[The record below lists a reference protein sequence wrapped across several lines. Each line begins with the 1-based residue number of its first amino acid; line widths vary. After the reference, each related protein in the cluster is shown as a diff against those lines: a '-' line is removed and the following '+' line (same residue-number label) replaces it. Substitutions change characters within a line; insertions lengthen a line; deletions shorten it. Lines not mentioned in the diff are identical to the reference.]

1 MAQLSQLLSRLPSNI
16 DVRMSTMGHVVWV
29 SWHDKLAPAVGQT
42 LLNYGGMLVG
52 EEEEQSIWFFFTDD
66 VFLALPRLMVWGNF
80 NELTVS
86 IELFPGRL
94 QFGRKREVNL
104 LLDGA
109 LQAQQLVVTDNLEI
123 WIHPKSREGK
133 KGLPGITFE
142 NRSGRQGMASVEW
155 ASMSVDVRMPYSST
169 QSWFAL
175 LHPLGNP
182 LDKGF
187 QTGWTAMFKHL
198 EALLQKHK
206 IKSIVDNTF
215 MMIAID
221 NLMMLRTFMRDFLHS
236 FDKEKKDSGG
246 YWPCVSVVADRNNLN
261 FNADL
266 PKKIGL
272 QWDNLMPDFPYM
284 SYRNAYLLGEGFT
297 VRDLRFTGEQMAM
310 DSWCNVM
317 LDENSLSGR
326 SLTLLMPSR
335 LTMPSASGTGCVYC
349 GIHSHD
355 ASECPTRVGPASS
368 PEVWDDLGK
377 LDIEAINEGF
387 RSIELALT
395 EKGSNGYSAI
405 MAGDDDAAV
414 VMRAVFEINAACQLR
429 NVPRHWLYRMREPEP
444 GEEVPARDDSPAW
457 DMLDKLITTSPADMG
472 AMEKKITQAIAR
484 HQRDPRLHMVQAFA
498 HIERNDYPRAEAAF
512 RNAAVLTPS
521 PALQAWNE
529 FFLARIAEEQGH
541 LTQAIEQYSQI
552 WRVMPHWREVKYRE
566 LVCQVKMGFCE
577 PVLDQMI
584 KLIREDPTY
593 FNRVLVDP
601 ALERGRLLILSALYD
616 LWTEAKKCA
625 DADRA
630 RVTEISNRLDA
641 WFAPEHPV
649 QLQLG
654 TKVRDLEA
662 QAHINNYLAFLNVV
676 AERPNLEKEMEDCI
690 AREVEDLRNRYKYYL
705 DILQE
710 IRDEA
715 SWFPFPAALREF
727 SHEFNE
733 SAGIINR
740 AFSCNFKEAE
750 SFKRAQGETPHLA
763 ELLRSLR
770 KRLQF
775 LRMVRDGTLFGL
787 TLLKTFMWLEAVGL
801 LLCFVAVPVIYFWGE
816 TMHLGWLRDILGSE
830 PWSIQKILIL
840 IVTTVSLGTAA
851 LRTTL
856 VFDRKR
862 EKLLEEARLQ
872 REQAQQTRLERV
884 RTQRR
889 LEAEKA
895 KRIQRAESEPG
906 NRR

>member
-1 MAQLSQLLSRLPSNI
+1 MAHLSQLLSRLPSNI

-52 EEEEQSIWFFFTDD
+52 EEAEQSIWFFFTDD
-66 VFLALPRLMVWGNF
+66 VFLALARLMVWGNF
-80 NELTVS
+80 NELPVA

-109 LQAQQLVVTDNLEI
+109 IQAQQIVVTDSLEI
-123 WIHPKSREGK
+123 WVHPKSREGK

-142 NRSGRQGMASVEW
+142 RRSARQGMASVEW
-155 ASMSVDVRMPYSST
+155 ASMIVDVRMPYAST
-169 QSWFAL
+169 QSWFAV
-175 LHPLGNP
+175 LHPLGSP
-182 LDKGF
+182 LDKAF
-187 QTGWTAMFKHL
+187 QSGWTAMFKRL

-206 IKSIVDNTF
+206 IKSIVDDTF
-215 MMIAID
+215 MMISID
-221 NLMMLRTFMRDFLHS
+221 NLMMLRTFMRDYLHS
-236 FDKEKKDSGG
+236 IDKNNKDNTGH
-246 YWPCVSVVADRNNLN
+246 WPCVSVVADRNNLN

-272 QWDNLMPDFPYM
+272 QWDNLMPDFPYL

-297 VRDLRFTGEQMAM
+297 VRDLRYTGEQMAM

-326 SLTLLMPSR
+326 SLNLLMPSR
-335 LTMPSASGTGCVYC
+335 LTAPTQSGVGCIYC

-355 ASECPTRVGPASS
+355 SAECPTRLGAASGPD
-368 PEVWDDLGK
+368 VWENLGRLDL
-377 LDIEAINEGF
+377 DSINEGF
-387 RSIELALT
+387 RAIEQALT
-395 EKGSNGYSAI
+395 EKGAAGYTAVL
-405 MAGDDDAAV
+405 AGEDDAAV
-414 VMRAVFEINAACQLR
+414 VLRAVLEINAACQLR
-429 NVPRHWLYRMREPEP
+429 NVPRHWLYRMQEPVP
-444 GEEVPARDDSPAW
+444 GEMEPSRDDSPAW
-457 DMLDKLITTSPADMG
+457 DLLDRLITTAPSDLSSL
-472 AMEKKITQAIAR
+472 EKKITQAITR
-484 HQRDPRLHMVQAFA
+484 HQRDPRLHMVLAFTY
-498 HIERNDYPRAEAAF
+498 IERNDYARAEASF
-512 RNAAVLTPS
+512 RTAAMLTPS

-529 FFLARIAEEQGH
+529 FFLARLAEEQG
-541 LTQAIEQYSQI
+541 LLSQAIEQYTQI

-566 LVCQVKMGFCE
+566 IVCQVKMGFCE
-577 PVLDQMI
+577 PILDQLI

-593 FNRVLVDP
+593 FNRVLIDP
-601 ALERGRLLILSALYD
+601 SLERGRLLILSALYD
-616 LWTEAKKCA
+616 LWNEAKQYA
-625 DADRA
+625 DTDRA
-630 RVTEISNRLDA
+630 RVTEISNRLDT

-654 TKVRDLEA
+654 MQVRDLEA
-662 QAHINNYLAFLNVV
+662 QASINNYLAFLNIVEV
-676 AERPNLEKEMEDCI
+676 RPGIEKEMEDCI

-727 SHEFNE
+727 SQEFNE
-733 SAGIINR
+733 CAGIINR

-787 TLLKTFMWLEAVGL
+787 TLLKTFMWVEAVGL
-801 LLCFVAVPVIYFWGE
+801 LLCFIAVPSVYFWGE
-816 TMHLGWLRDILGSE
+816 SIGLGWLKNILGSE

-840 IVTTVSLGTAA
+840 IVTMVSLGTAA

-862 EKLLEEARLQ
+862 EKLLEEAKQQ
-872 REQAQQTRLERV
+872 REQAQQTRLERI
-884 RTQRR
+884 RNQRR
-889 LEAEKA
+889 LESERA
-895 KRIQRAESEPG
+895 KRNQQAEAEQTG
-906 NRR
+906 KK

>member
-1 MAQLSQLLSRLPSNI
+1 HLSQLLSRLPGNI

-29 SWHDKLAPAVGQT
+29 SWHDRLAPAVGQT

-52 EEEEQSIWFFFTDD
+52 EEAEQSIWFFFTDD
-66 VFLALPRLMVWGNF
+66 VFLALARLMVWGNF
-80 NELTVS
+80 NELPVA

-109 LQAQQLVVTDNLEI
+109 LQAQQIVVTDALEI

-142 NRSGRQGMASVEW
+142 RRSGRQGMAGVDW
-155 ASMSVDVRMPYSST
+155 ASMTVDVRMPYAST

-175 LHPLGNP
+175 LHPLGSP
-182 LDKGF
+182 LDKAY
-187 QTGWTAMFKHL
+187 QVGWTSMFKRL

-221 NLMMLRTFMRDFLHS
+221 NLQMLRTFMRDYLHS
-236 FDKEKKDSGG
+236 FDKEKNEAAG

-272 QWDNLMPDFPYM
+272 QWDNLMPDFPYL

-326 SLTLLMPSR
+326 SIALLMPSR
-335 LTMPSASGTGCVYC
+335 LTSPSPSGMGCVYC

-355 ASECPTRVGPASS
+355 SSECPTRFGPASNS
-368 PEVWDDLGK
+368 QEVWEKIGQLDL
-377 LDIEAINEGF
+377 EAINEGF
-387 RSIELALT
+387 RSIEMTLT
-395 EKGSNGYSAI
+395 EKGAGGYGAVL
-405 MAGDDDAAV
+405 GGEDDAAAV
-414 VMRAVFEINAACQLR
+414 LRAVLEINSACQLR

-444 GEEVPARDDSPAW
+444 HEAVPTKDDSPAW
-457 DMLDKLITTSPADMG
+457 DLLDKLIATSPAEMSE
-472 AMEKKITQAIAR
+472 MEKRISQAISR

-521 PALQAWNE
+521 PALQAWTE
-529 FFLARIAEEQGH
+529 FFLARLAEEQGQFS
-541 LTQAIEQYSQI
+541 QAIEQYSQI
-552 WRVMPHWREVKYRE
+552 WRVMPQWREVKYRE
-566 LVCQVKMGFCE
+566 IVCQVKMGFCE
-577 PVLDQMI
+577 PILDQLI
-584 KLIREDPTY
+584 TLIREEPSY
-593 FNRVLVDP
+593 FNRVLIDP

-625 DADRA
+625 DADRV
-630 RVTEISNRLDA
+630 RVNEISARINA

-654 TKVRDLEA
+654 EKVRELETLA
-662 QAHINNYLAFLNVV
+662 NINNYLAYLKVV
-676 AERPNLEKEMEDCI
+676 AERPNLEREMEDCI

-727 SHEFNE
+727 SQEFNE

-750 SFKRAQGETPHLA
+750 AFKRAQSETPHLA

-787 TLLKTFMWLEAVGL
+787 TLLKTFMWLEALGL
-801 LLCFVAVPVIYFWGE
+801 LLCFVAVPVVYFWGE
-816 TMHLGWLRDILGSE
+816 ALHLGWLRDILGSE

-840 IVTTVSLGTAA
+840 IVTMVSLGTAA
-851 LRTTL
+851 LRTTI

-862 EKLLEEARLQ
+862 ERLLEEARQQ
-872 REQAQQTRLERV
+872 REQAQQTRLERI
-884 RTQRR
+884 RHQRR
-889 LEAEKA
+889 LEAD
-895 KRIQRAESEPG
+895 RAQKKKDAEQAG
-906 NRR
+906 KK

>member
-1 MAQLSQLLSRLPSNI
+1 MAHLSQLLSRLPGNI

-29 SWHDKLAPAVGQT
+29 SWHDRLAPAVGQT

-52 EEEEQSIWFFFTDD
+52 EEAEQSIWFFFTDD
-66 VFLALPRLMVWGNF
+66 VFLALARLMVWGNF
-80 NELTVS
+80 NELPVA

-109 LQAQQLVVTDNLEI
+109 LQAQQIVVTDALEI

-142 NRSGRQGMASVEW
+142 RRSGRQGMAGVDW
-155 ASMSVDVRMPYSST
+155 ASMTVDVRMPYAST
-169 QSWFAL
+169 QSWFAV
-175 LHPLGNP
+175 LHPLGSP
-182 LDKGF
+182 LDKAY
-187 QTGWTAMFKHL
+187 QVGWTSMFKRL
-198 EALLQKHK
+198 EGLLQKHK

-221 NLMMLRTFMRDFLHS
+221 NLQMLRTFMRDYLHS
-236 FDKEKKDSGG
+236 FDKEKNETAG

-272 QWDNLMPDFPYM
+272 QWDNLMPDFPYL

-326 SLTLLMPSR
+326 SIALLMPSR
-335 LTMPSASGTGCVYC
+335 LTSSSPSGIGCIYC

-355 ASECPTRVGPASS
+355 STECPTRFGPASNS
-368 PEVWDDLGK
+368 QEVWEKLGQLDL
-377 LDIEAINEGF
+377 EAINEGF
-387 RSIELALT
+387 RSIEMTLT
-395 EKGSNGYSAI
+395 EKGAGGYGAVL
-405 MAGDDDAAV
+405 GGEDDAAV
-414 VMRAVFEINAACQLR
+414 VLRAVLEINAGCQLR

-444 GEEVPARDDSPAW
+444 NEAVPTKDDSPAW
-457 DMLDKLITTSPADMG
+457 DLLDKLITTTPAEMSE
-472 AMEKKITQAIAR
+472 MEKRISQAISR

-521 PALQAWNE
+521 PALQAWTE
-529 FFLARIAEEQGH
+529 FFLARLAEEQGQFS
-541 LTQAIEQYSQI
+541 QAIELYSQI
-552 WRVMPHWREVKYRE
+552 WRVMPQWREVKYRE
-566 LVCQVKMGFCE
+566 IVCQVKMGFCE
-577 PVLDQMI
+577 PVLDQLI
-584 KLIREDPTY
+584 TLIREEPSY
-593 FNRVLVDP
+593 FNRILIDP

-616 LWTEAKKCA
+616 LWIEAKKCA
-625 DADRA
+625 DADRV
-630 RVTEISNRLDA
+630 RVNEISARINA

-654 TKVRDLEA
+654 EKVRELETLA
-662 QAHINNYLAFLNVV
+662 NINNYLAYLKVV
-676 AERPNLEKEMEDCI
+676 AERPNLEREMEDCI

-727 SHEFNE
+727 SQEFNE

-750 SFKRAQGETPHLA
+750 AFKRAQGETPHLA

-787 TLLKTFMWLEAVGL
+787 TLLKTFMWLEALGL
-801 LLCFVAVPVIYFWGE
+801 LLCFVAVPVVYFWGD
-816 TMHLGWLRDILGSE
+816 TLRLGWLRDILGSE

-840 IVTTVSLGTAA
+840 IVTMVSLGTAA

-862 EKLLEEARLQ
+862 ERLLEEARQQ
-872 REQAQQTRLERV
+872 REQAQQTRLERI
-884 RTQRR
+884 RQQRR
-889 LEAEKA
+889 LEAERA
-895 KRIQRAESEPG
+895 QKRKDAEQSV
-906 NRR
+906 RK

>member
-1 MAQLSQLLSRLPSNI
+1 MAHLSQLLSRLPGNI

-29 SWHDKLAPAVGQT
+29 SWHDRLAPAVGQT

-52 EEEEQSIWFFFTDD
+52 EEAEQSIWFFFTDD
-66 VFLALPRLMVWGNF
+66 VFLALARLMVWGNF
-80 NELTVS
+80 NELPVA

-109 LQAQQLVVTDNLEI
+109 LQAQQIVVTDALEI

-142 NRSGRQGMASVEW
+142 RRSGRQGMAGVDW
-155 ASMSVDVRMPYSST
+155 ASMTVDVRMPYAST
-169 QSWFAL
+169 QSWFAV
-175 LHPLGNP
+175 LHPLGSP
-182 LDKGF
+182 LDKAY
-187 QTGWTAMFKHL
+187 QVGWTSMFKRL

-221 NLMMLRTFMRDFLHS
+221 NLQMLRTFMRDYLHS
-236 FDKEKKDSGG
+236 FDKEKNEAAG

-272 QWDNLMPDFPYM
+272 QWDNLMPDFPYL

-326 SLTLLMPSR
+326 SIALLMPSR
-335 LTMPSASGTGCVYC
+335 LTSPSPSGMGCVYC

-355 ASECPTRVGPASS
+355 SSECPTRFGPASNS
-368 PEVWDDLGK
+368 QEVWENIGQLDL
-377 LDIEAINEGF
+377 EAINEGF
-387 RSIELALT
+387 RSIEMTLT
-395 EKGSNGYSAI
+395 EKGAGGYGAVL
-405 MAGDDDAAV
+405 GGEDDAAV
-414 VMRAVFEINAACQLR
+414 VLRAVLEINSACQLR

-444 GEEVPARDDSPAW
+444 NEAVPAKDDSPAW
-457 DMLDKLITTSPADMG
+457 DLLDKLIATSPSEMSE
-472 AMEKKITQAIAR
+472 MEKKISQAISR

-521 PALQAWNE
+521 PALQAWTE
-529 FFLARIAEEQGH
+529 FFLARLAEEQGQFS
-541 LTQAIEQYSQI
+541 QAIEQYSQI
-552 WRVMPHWREVKYRE
+552 WRVMPQWREVKYRE
-566 LVCQVKMGFCE
+566 IVCQVKMGFCE
-577 PVLDQMI
+577 PVLDQLVT
-584 KLIREDPTY
+584 LIREEPAY
-593 FNRVLVDP
+593 FNRILIDP

-625 DADRA
+625 DADRV
-630 RVTEISNRLDA
+630 RVNEISARINA

-654 TKVRDLEA
+654 EKVRELETLA
-662 QAHINNYLAFLNVV
+662 NINNYLAYLKVV
-676 AERPNLEKEMEDCI
+676 AERPNLEREMEDCI

-727 SHEFNE
+727 SQEFNE

-750 SFKRAQGETPHLA
+750 AFKRAQGETPHLA

-787 TLLKTFMWLEAVGL
+787 TLLKTFMWLEALGL
-801 LLCFVAVPVIYFWGE
+801 LLCFVAVPVIYFWGD
-816 TMHLGWLRDILGSE
+816 TLRLGWLRDILGSE

-840 IVTTVSLGTAA
+840 IVTMVSLGTAA
-851 LRTTL
+851 LRTTI

-862 EKLLEEARLQ
+862 ERLLEEARQQ
-872 REQAQQTRLERV
+872 REQAQQTRLERI
-884 RTQRR
+884 RQQRR
-889 LEAEKA
+889 LEAD
-895 KRIQRAESEPG
+895 RAQKKKDAEQSG
-906 NRR
+906 KK

>member
-1 MAQLSQLLSRLPSNI
+1 MAHLSQLLSRLPGNI

-29 SWHDKLAPAVGQT
+29 SWNGRLAPAVGQT

-66 VFLALPRLMVWGNF
+66 VFLALARLMVWGNF
-80 NELTVS
+80 NELPVA

-109 LQAQQLVVTDNLEI
+109 LQAQQIVVPDNLEI

-142 NRSGRQGMASVEW
+142 RRSGRQGMAGVDW
-155 ASMSVDVRMPYSST
+155 ASMTVDVRMPYAST
-169 QSWFAL
+169 QSWFAV
-175 LHPLGNP
+175 LHPLGSP
-182 LDKGF
+182 LDKAF
-187 QTGWTAMFKHL
+187 QAGWTSMFKRL
-198 EALLQKHK
+198 ETLLQKHK

-221 NLMMLRTFMRDFLHS
+221 NLQMLRTFMRDYLHS
-236 FDKEKKDSGG
+236 FDKEKNEAGG

-272 QWDNLMPDFPYM
+272 QWDNLMPDFPYL
-284 SYRNAYLLGEGFT
+284 SYRNAYLLGDGFT

-326 SLTLLMPSR
+326 SITLLMPSR
-335 LTMPSASGTGCVYC
+335 LTSPSPSGTGCIYC

-355 ASECPTRVGPASS
+355 SSECPTRFGPASDS
-368 PEVWDDLGK
+368 QEIWEALGLLDL
-377 LDIEAINEGF
+377 EAINEGF
-387 RSIELALT
+387 RTIELTLT
-395 EKGSNGYSAI
+395 EKGAGGYGAVLGS
-405 MAGDDDAAV
+405 DSEAAV
-414 VMRAVFEINAACQLR
+414 VLRAVLEINAACQLR

-444 GEEVPARDDSPAW
+444 GEATPTKDDSPAW
-457 DMLDKLITTSPADMG
+457 EMLDKLIGTSPSDLSDL
-472 AMEKKITQAIAR
+472 EKKITQSLSR
-484 HQRDPRLHMVQAFA
+484 HQRDPRMHMVQAFV
-498 HIERNDYPRAEAAF
+498 HIDRNDYARAESSF
-512 RNAAVLTPS
+512 RNAALLTPS
-521 PALQAWNE
+521 PALQAWTE
-529 FFLARIAEEQGH
+529 FFLARLAEEQGQFS
-541 LTQAIEQYSQI
+541 QAIEQYSQI
-552 WRVMPHWREVKYRE
+552 WRVMPNWREVKYRE
-566 LVCQVKMGFCE
+566 IVCQVKMGFCE
-577 PVLDQMI
+577 PVLDQLI
-584 KLIREDPTY
+584 TLIREEPSY
-593 FNRVLVDP
+593 FNRALIDP
-601 ALERGRLLILSALYD
+601 ALERGRLLILSSLYD

-625 DADRA
+625 DTDRV
-630 RVTEISNRLDA
+630 RVNEIGSRINA

-654 TKVRDLEA
+654 DKVRDLESLA
-662 QAHINNYLAFLNVV
+662 NINNYIAYLKVV
-676 AERPNLEKEMEDCI
+676 EERPILEKEMEDCI

-727 SHEFNE
+727 SQEFNE

-750 SFKRAQGETPHLA
+750 AFKRAQGETPHLA

-787 TLLKTFMWLEAVGL
+787 TLLKTFIWLEAIGL
-801 LLCFVAVPVIYFWGE
+801 LMCFIAVPIVYFWGE
-816 TMHLGWLRDILGSE
+816 TLRLGWLRDILGSE

-840 IVTTVSLGTAA
+840 IVSMVSLGTSA

-856 VFDRKR
+856 VFDRKK

-872 REQAQQTRLERV
+872 REQAQQTRLDRI
-884 RTQRR
+884 RQQRR
-889 LEAEKA
+889 MEAERAQK
-895 KRIQRAESEPG
+895 KKDAESQT
-906 NRR
+906 RR

>member
-1 MAQLSQLLSRLPSNI
+1 MAHLSQLLSRLPGNI

-29 SWHDKLAPAVGQT
+29 SWHDRLAPAVGQT

-52 EEEEQSIWFFFTDD
+52 EEAEQSIWFFFTDD
-66 VFLALPRLMVWGNF
+66 VFLALARLMVWGNF
-80 NELTVS
+80 NELPVA

-109 LQAQQLVVTDNLEI
+109 LQAQQIVVTDALEI

-142 NRSGRQGMASVEW
+142 RRSGRQGMAGVDW
-155 ASMSVDVRMPYSST
+155 ASMTVDVRMPYAST
-169 QSWFAL
+169 QSWFAV
-175 LHPLGNP
+175 LHPLGSP
-182 LDKGF
+182 LDKAY
-187 QTGWTAMFKHL
+187 QVGWTSMFKRL
-198 EALLQKHK
+198 EVLLQKHK

-221 NLMMLRTFMRDFLHS
+221 NLQMLRTFMRDYLHS
-236 FDKEKKDSGG
+236 FDKEKNEAAG

-272 QWDNLMPDFPYM
+272 QWDNLMPDFPYL

-326 SLTLLMPSR
+326 SIALLMPSR
-335 LTMPSASGTGCVYC
+335 LTSPSPSGMGCVYC

-355 ASECPTRVGPASS
+355 SSECPTRFGPASNS
-368 PEVWDDLGK
+368 QEVWENIGQLDL
-377 LDIEAINEGF
+377 EAINEGF
-387 RSIELALT
+387 RSIEMTLT
-395 EKGSNGYSAI
+395 EKGAGGYGAVL
-405 MAGDDDAAV
+405 GGEDDAALV
-414 VMRAVFEINAACQLR
+414 LRAVLEINSACQLR

-444 GEEVPARDDSPAW
+444 NEAVPSKDDSPAW
-457 DMLDKLITTSPADMG
+457 DLLDKLIATSPSEMSE
-472 AMEKKITQAIAR
+472 MEKKISQAISR

-521 PALQAWNE
+521 PALQAWTE
-529 FFLARIAEEQGH
+529 FFLARLAEEQGQFS
-541 LTQAIEQYSQI
+541 QAIEQYSQI
-552 WRVMPHWREVKYRE
+552 WRVMPQWREVKYRE
-566 LVCQVKMGFCE
+566 IVCQVKMGFCE
-577 PVLDQMI
+577 PVLDQLI
-584 KLIREDPTY
+584 TLIREEPAY
-593 FNRVLVDP
+593 FNRVLIDP

-625 DADRA
+625 DADRV
-630 RVTEISNRLDA
+630 RVNEISGRINA

-654 TKVRDLEA
+654 EKVRELENLA
-662 QAHINNYLAFLNVV
+662 NINNYLAYLKVV
-676 AERPNLEKEMEDCI
+676 AERPNLEREMEDCI

-727 SHEFNE
+727 SQEFNE

-750 SFKRAQGETPHLA
+750 AFKRAQGETPHLA

-787 TLLKTFMWLEAVGL
+787 TLIKTFMWLEALGL
-801 LLCFVAVPVIYFWGE
+801 LLCFVAVPVVYFWGE
-816 TMHLGWLRDILGSE
+816 TLRLGWLRDILGSE

-840 IVTTVSLGTAA
+840 IVTMVSLGTAA
-851 LRTTL
+851 LRTTI

-862 EKLLEEARLQ
+862 ERLLEEARQQ
-872 REQAQQTRLERV
+872 REQAQQTRLERI
-884 RTQRR
+884 RQQRR
-889 LEAEKA
+889 LEAD
-895 KRIQRAESEPG
+895 RAQKKKDAEQSG
-906 NRR
+906 KK

>member
-1 MAQLSQLLSRLPSNI
+1 MAHLSQLLSRLPGNI

-29 SWHDKLAPAVGQT
+29 SWHDRLAPAVGQT

-52 EEEEQSIWFFFTDD
+52 EEAEQSIWFFFTDD
-66 VFLALPRLMVWGNF
+66 VFLALARLMVWGNF
-80 NELTVS
+80 NELPVA

-109 LQAQQLVVTDNLEI
+109 LQAQQIVVTDALEI

-142 NRSGRQGMASVEW
+142 RRSGRQGMAGVDW
-155 ASMSVDVRMPYSST
+155 ASMTVDVRMPYAST
-169 QSWFAL
+169 QSWFAV
-175 LHPLGNP
+175 LHPLGSP
-182 LDKGF
+182 LDKAY
-187 QTGWTAMFKHL
+187 QVGWTSMFKRL
-198 EALLQKHK
+198 EVLLQKHK

-221 NLMMLRTFMRDFLHS
+221 NLQMLRTFMRDYLHS
-236 FDKEKKDSGG
+236 FDKEKNEAAG

-272 QWDNLMPDFPYM
+272 QWDNLMPDFPYL

-326 SLTLLMPSR
+326 SIALLMPSR
-335 LTMPSASGTGCVYC
+335 LTSPSPSGMGCVYC

-355 ASECPTRVGPASS
+355 SSECPTRFGAASNS
-368 PEVWDDLGK
+368 QEVWENIGQLDL
-377 LDIEAINEGF
+377 EAINEGF
-387 RSIELALT
+387 RSIEMTLT
-395 EKGSNGYSAI
+395 EKGAGGYGAVL
-405 MAGDDDAAV
+405 GGEDDAAV
-414 VMRAVFEINAACQLR
+414 VLRAVLEINSACQLR

-444 GEEVPARDDSPAW
+444 NEAVPSKDDSPAW
-457 DMLDKLITTSPADMG
+457 DLLDKLITTSPSEMSE
-472 AMEKKITQAIAR
+472 MEKKISQAISR

-521 PALQAWNE
+521 PALQAWTE
-529 FFLARIAEEQGH
+529 FFLARLAEEQGQFS
-541 LTQAIEQYSQI
+541 QAIEQYSQI
-552 WRVMPHWREVKYRE
+552 WRVMPQWREVKYRE
-566 LVCQVKMGFCE
+566 IVCQVKMGFCE
-577 PVLDQMI
+577 PVLDQLI
-584 KLIREDPTY
+584 TLIREEPAY
-593 FNRVLVDP
+593 FNRALIDP

-625 DADRA
+625 DADRV
-630 RVTEISNRLDA
+630 RVNEISGRINA

-654 TKVRDLEA
+654 EKVRELETLA
-662 QAHINNYLAFLNVV
+662 NINNYLAYLKVV
-676 AERPNLEKEMEDCI
+676 AERPNLEREMEDCI

-727 SHEFNE
+727 SQEFNE

-750 SFKRAQGETPHLA
+750 AFKRAQGETPHLA

-787 TLLKTFMWLEAVGL
+787 TLLKTFMWMEALGL
-801 LLCFVAVPVIYFWGE
+801 LLCFVAVPVVYFWGD
-816 TMHLGWLRDILGSE
+816 TLRLGWLRDILGSE

-840 IVTTVSLGTAA
+840 IVTMVSLGTAA

-862 EKLLEEARLQ
+862 ERLLEEARQQ

-884 RTQRR
+884 RQQRR
-889 LEAEKA
+889 LEAE
-895 KRIQRAESEPG
+895 RAQKKKDAEQAG
-906 NRR
+906 KK

>member
-1 MAQLSQLLSRLPSNI
+1 MAHLSQLLSRLPGNI

-29 SWHDKLAPAVGQT
+29 SWHDRLAPAVGQT

-52 EEEEQSIWFFFTDD
+52 EEAEQSIWFFFTDD
-66 VFLALPRLMVWGNF
+66 VFLALARLMVWGNF
-80 NELTVS
+80 NELPVA

-109 LQAQQLVVTDNLEI
+109 LQAQQIVVTDALEI

-142 NRSGRQGMASVEW
+142 RRSGRQGMAGVDW
-155 ASMSVDVRMPYSST
+155 ASMTVDVRMPYAST

-175 LHPLGNP
+175 LHPLGSP
-182 LDKGF
+182 LDKAY
-187 QTGWTAMFKHL
+187 QVGWTSMFKRL

-221 NLMMLRTFMRDFLHS
+221 NLQMLRTFMRDYLHS
-236 FDKEKKDSGG
+236 FDKEKNEAAG

-272 QWDNLMPDFPYM
+272 QWDNLMPDFPYL

-326 SLTLLMPSR
+326 SIALLMPSR
-335 LTMPSASGTGCVYC
+335 LTSPSPSGMGCVYC

-355 ASECPTRVGPASS
+355 SSECPTRFGPASNS
-368 PEVWDDLGK
+368 QEVWEKIGQLDL
-377 LDIEAINEGF
+377 EAINEGF
-387 RSIELALT
+387 RSIEMTLT
-395 EKGSNGYSAI
+395 EKGAGGYGAVL
-405 MAGDDDAAV
+405 GGEDDAAAV
-414 VMRAVFEINAACQLR
+414 LRAVLEINSACQLR

-444 GEEVPARDDSPAW
+444 HEAVPTKDDSPAW
-457 DMLDKLITTSPADMG
+457 DLLDKLIATSPAEMSE
-472 AMEKKITQAIAR
+472 MEKRISQAISR

-521 PALQAWNE
+521 PALQAWTE
-529 FFLARIAEEQGH
+529 FFLARLAEEQGQFS
-541 LTQAIEQYSQI
+541 QAIEQYSQI
-552 WRVMPHWREVKYRE
+552 WRVMPQWREVKYRE
-566 LVCQVKMGFCE
+566 IVCQVKMGFCE
-577 PVLDQMI
+577 PILDQLI
-584 KLIREDPTY
+584 TLIREEPSY
-593 FNRVLVDP
+593 FNRVLIDP

-625 DADRA
+625 DADRV
-630 RVTEISNRLDA
+630 RVNEISARINA

-654 TKVRDLEA
+654 EKVRELETLA
-662 QAHINNYLAFLNVV
+662 NINNYLAYLKVV
-676 AERPNLEKEMEDCI
+676 AERPNLEREVEDCI

-727 SHEFNE
+727 SQEFNE

-750 SFKRAQGETPHLA
+750 AFKRAQGETPHLA

-787 TLLKTFMWLEAVGL
+787 TLLKTFMWLEALGL
-801 LLCFVAVPVIYFWGE
+801 LLCFVAVPVVYFWGE
-816 TMHLGWLRDILGSE
+816 TLHLGWLRDILGSE

-840 IVTTVSLGTAA
+840 IVTMVSLGTAA
-851 LRTTL
+851 LRTTI

-862 EKLLEEARLQ
+862 ERLLEEARQQ
-872 REQAQQTRLERV
+872 REQAQQTRLERI
-884 RTQRR
+884 RQQRR
-889 LEAEKA
+889 LEAD
-895 KRIQRAESEPG
+895 RAQKKKDAEQLG
-906 NRR
+906 KK

>member
-1 MAQLSQLLSRLPSNI
+1 MAHLSQLLSRLPGNI

-29 SWHDKLAPAVGQT
+29 SWHDRLAPAVGQT

-52 EEEEQSIWFFFTDD
+52 EEGEQSIWFFFTDD
-66 VFLALPRLMVWGNF
+66 VFLALARLMVWGNF
-80 NELTVS
+80 NELPVA

-109 LQAQQLVVTDNLEI
+109 LQAQQVVVPDNLEI

-142 NRSGRQGMASVEW
+142 RRSGRQGMAGVDW
-155 ASMSVDVRMPYSST
+155 ASMTVDVRMPYAST
-169 QSWFAL
+169 QSWFAV
-175 LHPLGNP
+175 LHPLGSP
-182 LDKGF
+182 LDKAF
-187 QTGWTAMFKHL
+187 QAGWVSMFKRL
-198 EALLQKHK
+198 EALLQRHK

-221 NLMMLRTFMRDFLHS
+221 NLQMLRTFMRDYLHS
-236 FDKEKKDSGG
+236 FDKEKNEAAG

-272 QWDNLMPDFPYM
+272 QWDNLMPDFPYI
-284 SYRNAYLLGEGFT
+284 SYRNAYLLGDGFT

-326 SLTLLMPSR
+326 SITLLMPSR
-335 LTMPSASGTGCVYC
+335 LTSASPSGTGCVYC

-355 ASECPTRVGPASS
+355 SSECPTRFGPASNS
-368 PEVWDDLGK
+368 QEIWEAIGELDL
-377 LDIEAINEGF
+377 EAINEGF
-387 RSIELALT
+387 RTIEMALT
-395 EKGSNGYSAI
+395 EKGAGGYGAVL
-405 MAGDDDAAV
+405 GGEDDAAV
-414 VMRAVFEINAACQLR
+414 VLRAVLEINSACQLR
-429 NVPRHWLYRMREPEP
+429 NVPRHWLYRMRDLDP
-444 GEEVPARDDSPAW
+444 GESAPVKDDSPAW
-457 DMLDKLITTSPADMG
+457 EMLDKLITTPASELSDL
-472 AMEKKITQAIAR
+472 EKKISQTLSR

-498 HIERNDYPRAEAAF
+498 HLERNDYPRAEASL
-512 RNAAVLTPS
+512 RNAALLTPS
-521 PALQAWNE
+521 PALQAWTE
-529 FFLARIAEEQGH
+529 FFLARIAEEQGQFS
-541 LTQAIEQYSQI
+541 QAIEQYSQI
-552 WRVMPHWREVKYRE
+552 WRVMPNWREVKYRE
-566 LVCQVKMGFCE
+566 IVCQVKMGFCE
-577 PVLDQMI
+577 PVLDQLI
-584 KLIREDPTY
+584 TLIREEPVY
-593 FNRVLVDP
+593 FNRALIDP

-616 LWTEAKKCA
+616 LWTAAKKCA
-625 DADRA
+625 DADRV
-630 RVTEISNRLDA
+630 RVNDIGSRLDA

-649 QLQLG
+649 QLHLG
-654 TKVRDLEA
+654 GKIRDLEA
-662 QAHINNYLAFLNVV
+662 LANINNYIAYLKVV
-676 AERPNLEKEMEDCI
+676 EERPNLEKEMEECI

-727 SHEFNE
+727 SQEFNE

-750 SFKRAQGETPHLA
+750 AFKRAQGETPHLA

-801 LLCFVAVPVIYFWGE
+801 LLCFISVPVIYFWGA
-816 TMHLGWLRDILGSE
+816 TLHLSWLRDILGSE

-840 IVTTVSLGTAA
+840 IVTMVSLGTAA

-856 VFDRKR
+856 VFDRKK
-862 EKLLEEARLQ
+862 EKLLEEARQQ
-872 REQAQQTRLERV
+872 REQAQQTRLERI
-884 RTQRR
+884 RQQRR
-889 LEAEKA
+889 MEAERA
-895 KRIQRAESEPG
+895 KRK
-906 NRR
+906 

>member
-1 MAQLSQLLSRLPSNI
+1 MAHLSQLLSRLPGNI

-29 SWHDKLAPAVGQT
+29 SWHDRLAPAVGQT
-42 LLNYGGMLVG
+42 LLNYGGMLGG
-52 EEEEQSIWFFFTDD
+52 EEAEQSIWFFFTDD
-66 VFLALPRLMVWGNF
+66 VFLALARLMVWGNF
-80 NELTVS
+80 NELPVA

-109 LQAQQLVVTDNLEI
+109 LQAQQIVVTDALEI

-142 NRSGRQGMASVEW
+142 RRSGRQGMAGVDW
-155 ASMSVDVRMPYSST
+155 ASMTVDVRMPYAST
-169 QSWFAL
+169 QSWFAV
-175 LHPLGNP
+175 LHPLGSP
-182 LDKGF
+182 LDKAY
-187 QTGWTAMFKHL
+187 QVGWTSMFKRL
-198 EALLQKHK
+198 EVLLQKHK

-221 NLMMLRTFMRDFLHS
+221 NLQMLRTFMRDYLHS
-236 FDKEKKDSGG
+236 FDKEKNEAAG

-272 QWDNLMPDFPYM
+272 QWDNLMPDFPYL

-326 SLTLLMPSR
+326 SIALLMPSR
-335 LTMPSASGTGCVYC
+335 LTSPSPSGMGCVYC

-355 ASECPTRVGPASS
+355 SSECPTRFGAASNS
-368 PEVWDDLGK
+368 QEVWENIGQLDL
-377 LDIEAINEGF
+377 EAINEGF
-387 RSIELALT
+387 RSIEMTLT
-395 EKGSNGYSAI
+395 EKGAGGYGAVL
-405 MAGDDDAAV
+405 GGEDDAAV
-414 VMRAVFEINAACQLR
+414 VLRAVLEINSACQLR

-444 GEEVPARDDSPAW
+444 NEAVPSKDDSPAW
-457 DMLDKLITTSPADMG
+457 DLLDKLITTSPSEMSE
-472 AMEKKITQAIAR
+472 MEKKISQAISR

-521 PALQAWNE
+521 PALQAWTE
-529 FFLARIAEEQGH
+529 FFLARLAEEQGQFS
-541 LTQAIEQYSQI
+541 QAIEQYSQI
-552 WRVMPHWREVKYRE
+552 WRVMPQWREVKYRE
-566 LVCQVKMGFCE
+566 IVCQVKMGFCE
-577 PVLDQMI
+577 PVLDQLI
-584 KLIREDPTY
+584 TLIREEPAY
-593 FNRVLVDP
+593 FNRALIDP

-625 DADRA
+625 DADRV
-630 RVTEISNRLDA
+630 RVNEISGRINA

-654 TKVRDLEA
+654 EKVRELETLA
-662 QAHINNYLAFLNVV
+662 NINNYLAYLKVV
-676 AERPNLEKEMEDCI
+676 AERPNLEREMEDCI

-727 SHEFNE
+727 SQEFNE

-750 SFKRAQGETPHLA
+750 AFKRAQGETPHLA

-787 TLLKTFMWLEAVGL
+787 TLLKTFMWMEALGL
-801 LLCFVAVPVIYFWGE
+801 LLCFVAVPVVYFWGD
-816 TMHLGWLRDILGSE
+816 TLRLGWLRDILGSE

-840 IVTTVSLGTAA
+840 IVTMVSLGTAA

-862 EKLLEEARLQ
+862 ERLLEEARQQ

-884 RTQRR
+884 RQQRR
-889 LEAEKA
+889 LEAE
-895 KRIQRAESEPG
+895 RAQKKKDAEQAG
-906 NRR
+906 KK

>member
-1 MAQLSQLLSRLPSNI
+1 MAHLSQLLSRLPGNI

-29 SWHDKLAPAVGQT
+29 SWHDRLAPAVGQT

-52 EEEEQSIWFFFTDD
+52 EEAEQSIWFFFTDD
-66 VFLALPRLMVWGNF
+66 VFLALARLMVWGNF
-80 NELTVS
+80 NELPVA

-109 LQAQQLVVTDNLEI
+109 LQAQQIVVTDALEI

-142 NRSGRQGMASVEW
+142 RRSGRQGMAGVDW
-155 ASMSVDVRMPYSST
+155 ASMTVDVRMPYAST
-169 QSWFAL
+169 QSWFAV
-175 LHPLGNP
+175 LHPLGSP
-182 LDKGF
+182 LDKAY
-187 QTGWTAMFKHL
+187 QVGWTSMFKRL

-221 NLMMLRTFMRDFLHS
+221 NLQMLRTFMRDYLHS
-236 FDKEKKDSGG
+236 FDKEKNEAAG

-272 QWDNLMPDFPYM
+272 QWDNLMPDFPYL

-326 SLTLLMPSR
+326 SITLLMPSR
-335 LTMPSASGTGCVYC
+335 LTSPSPSGTGCVYC

-355 ASECPTRVGPASS
+355 SSECPTRFGAASNS
-368 PEVWDDLGK
+368 QEVWENLGQLDL
-377 LDIEAINEGF
+377 EAINEGF
-387 RSIELALT
+387 RSIEMTLT
-395 EKGSNGYSAI
+395 EKGAGGYGAVL
-405 MAGDDDAAV
+405 GGEDDAAV
-414 VMRAVFEINAACQLR
+414 VLRAVLEINSACQLR

-444 GEEVPARDDSPAW
+444 NEAVPAKDDSPAW
-457 DMLDKLITTSPADMG
+457 ELLDKLITTSPSEMSE
-472 AMEKKITQAIAR
+472 MEKKISQAISR

-498 HIERNDYPRAEAAF
+498 HIERNDYPRAHTAF

-521 PALQAWNE
+521 PALQAWTE
-529 FFLARIAEEQGH
+529 FFLARLAEEQGQFS
-541 LTQAIEQYSQI
+541 QAIEQYSQI
-552 WRVMPHWREVKYRE
+552 WRVMPQWREVKYRE
-566 LVCQVKMGFCE
+566 IVCQVKMGFCE
-577 PVLDQMI
+577 PVLDQLTA
-584 KLIREDPTY
+584 LIREEPAY
-593 FNRVLVDP
+593 FNRILIDP

-625 DADRA
+625 DADRV
-630 RVTEISNRLDA
+630 RVNEISARINA

-654 TKVRDLEA
+654 EKVRELETLA
-662 QAHINNYLAFLNVV
+662 NINNYLAYLKVV
-676 AERPNLEKEMEDCI
+676 AERPNLEREMEDCI

-727 SHEFNE
+727 SQEFNE

-750 SFKRAQGETPHLA
+750 AFKRAQGETPHLA

-787 TLLKTFMWLEAVGL
+787 TLLKTFMWLEALGL
-801 LLCFVAVPVIYFWGE
+801 LLCFVAVPVVYFWGD
-816 TMHLGWLRDILGSE
+816 TLRLGWLRDILGSE

-840 IVTTVSLGTAA
+840 IVTMVSLGTAA

-862 EKLLEEARLQ
+862 ERLLEEARQQ

-884 RTQRR
+884 RQQRR
-889 LEAEKA
+889 LEAERA
-895 KRIQRAESEPG
+895 QKRKDAEQSG
-906 NRR
+906 KK

>member
-1 MAQLSQLLSRLPSNI
+1 MAHLSQLLSRLPGNI

-29 SWHDKLAPAVGQT
+29 SWHDRLAPAVGQT

-52 EEEEQSIWFFFTDD
+52 EEAEQSIWFFFTDD
-66 VFLALPRLMVWGNF
+66 VFLALARLMVWGNF
-80 NELTVS
+80 NELPVA

-109 LQAQQLVVTDNLEI
+109 LQAQQIVVTDALEI

-142 NRSGRQGMASVEW
+142 RRSGRQGMAGVDW
-155 ASMSVDVRMPYSST
+155 ASMTVDVRMPYAST
-169 QSWFAL
+169 QSWFAV
-175 LHPLGNP
+175 LHPLGSP
-182 LDKGF
+182 LDKAY
-187 QTGWTAMFKHL
+187 QVGWTSMFKRL
-198 EALLQKHK
+198 EGLLQKHK

-221 NLMMLRTFMRDFLHS
+221 NLQMLRTFMRDYLHS
-236 FDKEKKDSGG
+236 FDKEKNETAG

-272 QWDNLMPDFPYM
+272 QWDNLMPDFPYL

-326 SLTLLMPSR
+326 SIALLMPSR
-335 LTMPSASGTGCVYC
+335 LTSSSPSGIGCIYC

-355 ASECPTRVGPASS
+355 STECPTRFGPASNS
-368 PEVWDDLGK
+368 QEVWEKLGQLDL
-377 LDIEAINEGF
+377 EAINEGF
-387 RSIELALT
+387 RSIEMTLT
-395 EKGSNGYSAI
+395 EKGAGGYGAVL
-405 MAGDDDAAV
+405 GGEDDAAV
-414 VMRAVFEINAACQLR
+414 VLRAVLEINAGCQLR

-444 GEEVPARDDSPAW
+444 NEAVPTKDDSPAW
-457 DMLDKLITTSPADMG
+457 DLLDKLITTTPAEMSE
-472 AMEKKITQAIAR
+472 MEKRISQAISR

-521 PALQAWNE
+521 PALQAWTE
-529 FFLARIAEEQGH
+529 FFLARLAEEQGQFS
-541 LTQAIEQYSQI
+541 QAIELYSQI
-552 WRVMPHWREVKYRE
+552 WRVMPQWREVKYRE
-566 LVCQVKMGFCE
+566 IVCQVKMGFCE
-577 PVLDQMI
+577 PVLDQLI
-584 KLIREDPTY
+584 TLIREEPSY
-593 FNRVLVDP
+593 FNRILIDP

-616 LWTEAKKCA
+616 LWIEAKKFA
-625 DADRA
+625 DADRV
-630 RVTEISNRLDA
+630 RVNEISARINA

-654 TKVRDLEA
+654 EKVRELETLA
-662 QAHINNYLAFLNVV
+662 NINNYLAYLKVV
-676 AERPNLEKEMEDCI
+676 AERPNLEREMEDCI

-727 SHEFNE
+727 SQEFNE

-750 SFKRAQGETPHLA
+750 AFKRAQGETPHLA

-787 TLLKTFMWLEAVGL
+787 TLLKTFMWLEALGL
-801 LLCFVAVPVIYFWGE
+801 LLCFVAVPVVYFWGD
-816 TMHLGWLRDILGSE
+816 TLRLGWLRDILGSE

-840 IVTTVSLGTAA
+840 IVTMVSLGTAA

-862 EKLLEEARLQ
+862 ERLLEEARQQ
-872 REQAQQTRLERV
+872 REQAQQTRLERI
-884 RTQRR
+884 RQQRR
-889 LEAEKA
+889 LEAERA
-895 KRIQRAESEPG
+895 QKRKDAEQSV
-906 NRR
+906 RK

>member
-1 MAQLSQLLSRLPSNI
+1 MAQLSQLLSRLPGNI

-29 SWHDKLAPAVGQT
+29 SWHGRLAPAVGQT

-66 VFLALPRLMVWGNF
+66 VFLALARLMVWGNF
-80 NELTVS
+80 NELPVA

-109 LQAQQLVVTDNLEI
+109 LQAQQIVVTDALEI

-142 NRSGRQGMASVEW
+142 RRSGRQGMAAVDW
-155 ASMSVDVRMPYSST
+155 ASMTVDVRMPYAST
-169 QSWFAL
+169 QSWFAV
-175 LHPLGNP
+175 LHPLGSP
-182 LDKGF
+182 LDKAY
-187 QTGWTAMFKHL
+187 QVGWTAMFKRL

-215 MMIAID
+215 MMVAID
-221 NLMMLRTFMRDFLHS
+221 NLQMLRTFMRDYLHS
-236 FDKEKKDSGG
+236 FDKEKNETAG

-272 QWDNLMPDFPYM
+272 QWDNLMPDFPYL
-284 SYRNAYLLGEGFT
+284 SYRNAYLLGDGFT

-317 LDENSLSGR
+317 LDENRLSGR
-326 SLTLLMPSR
+326 SITLLMPSR
-335 LTMPSASGTGCVYC
+335 LTSPSPSGTGCVYC

-355 ASECPTRVGPASS
+355 SSDCPTRFGPASNS
-368 PEVWDDLGK
+368 QEVWESLAQ

-387 RSIELALT
+387 RTIELTLT
-395 EKGSNGYSAI
+395 EKGAGGYGAVLGS
-405 MAGDDDAAV
+405 DDDAAV
-414 VMRAVFEINAACQLR
+414 VLRSVLEINAACQLR

-444 GEEVPARDDSPAW
+444 GEAVPARDDSPAW
-457 DMLDKLITTSPADMG
+457 DLLDKLITTSPADMPDL
-472 AMEKKITQAIAR
+472 EKKITLAISR

-498 HIERNDYPRAEAAF
+498 HIDRNDYARAEAAL

-521 PALQAWNE
+521 PALQSWTE
-529 FFLARIAEEQGH
+529 FFLARIAEEQGQFS
-541 LTQAIEQYSQI
+541 QAIELYSQI
-552 WRVMPHWREVKYRE
+552 WRVMPQWREVKYRE
-566 LVCQVKMGFCE
+566 IVCQVKMGFCE
-577 PVLDQMI
+577 PVLDQLI
-584 KLIREDPTY
+584 TLIREEPAY
-593 FNRVLVDP
+593 FNRILIDP

-625 DADRA
+625 DVDRDRVNELGA
-630 RVTEISNRLDA
+630 RIDA
-641 WFAPEHPV
+641 WFAPEHPL

-654 TKVRDLEA
+654 EKVRGLEA
-662 QAHINNYLAFLNVV
+662 LGNTNNYLAYLKIV
-676 AERPNLEKEMEDCI
+676 AERPNLEKEVEDCI

-727 SHEFNE
+727 SQEFNE

-750 SFKRAQGETPHLA
+750 AFKRVQGETPHLA
-763 ELLRSLR
+763 ALLRSLR

-801 LLCFVAVPVIYFWGE
+801 LLCFVAVPVVYFWGD
-816 TMHLGWLRDILGSE
+816 TLHLGWLRVILGSE

-840 IVTTVSLGTAA
+840 IVTMVSLGTAA

-856 VFDRKR
+856 VFDRKK
-862 EKLLEEARLQ
+862 EKLLEEARQQ
-872 REQAQQTRLERV
+872 REQAQQTRLDRI
-884 RTQRR
+884 RQQRR
-889 LEAEKA
+889 LEAE
-895 KRIQRAESEPG
+895 RAQKKKEAEAG
-906 NRR
+906 RR

>member
-1 MAQLSQLLSRLPSNI
+1 MAHLSQLLSRLPGNI

-29 SWHDKLAPAVGQT
+29 SWHDRLAPAVGQT

-52 EEEEQSIWFFFTDD
+52 EEAEQSIWFFFTDD
-66 VFLALPRLMVWGNF
+66 VFLALARLMVWGNF
-80 NELTVS
+80 NELPVA

-109 LQAQQLVVTDNLEI
+109 LQAQQIVVTDALEI

-142 NRSGRQGMASVEW
+142 RRSGRQGMAGVDW
-155 ASMSVDVRMPYSST
+155 ASMTVDVRMPYAST
-169 QSWFAL
+169 QSWFAV
-175 LHPLGNP
+175 LHPLGSP
-182 LDKGF
+182 LDKAY
-187 QTGWTAMFKHL
+187 QVGWTSMFKRL
-198 EALLQKHK
+198 EGLLQKHK

-221 NLMMLRTFMRDFLHS
+221 NLQMLRTFMRDYLHS
-236 FDKEKKDSGG
+236 FDKEKNETAG

-272 QWDNLMPDFPYM
+272 QWDNLMPDFPYL

-326 SLTLLMPSR
+326 SIALLMPSR
-335 LTMPSASGTGCVYC
+335 LTSSSPSGIGCIYC

-355 ASECPTRVGPASS
+355 STECPTRFGPASNS
-368 PEVWDDLGK
+368 QEVWEKLGQLDL
-377 LDIEAINEGF
+377 EAINEGF
-387 RSIELALT
+387 RSIEMTLT
-395 EKGSNGYSAI
+395 EKGAGGYGAVL
-405 MAGDDDAAV
+405 GGEDDAAV
-414 VMRAVFEINAACQLR
+414 VLRAVLEINAGCQLR

-444 GEEVPARDDSPAW
+444 NEAVPTKDDSPAW
-457 DMLDKLITTSPADMG
+457 DLLDKLITTTPAEMSE
-472 AMEKKITQAIAR
+472 MEKRISQAISR

-521 PALQAWNE
+521 PALQAWTE
-529 FFLARIAEEQGH
+529 FFLARLAEEQGQFS
-541 LTQAIEQYSQI
+541 QAIELYSQI
-552 WRVMPHWREVKYRE
+552 WRVMPQWREVKYRE
-566 LVCQVKMGFCE
+566 IVCQVKMGFCE
-577 PVLDQMI
+577 PVLDQLI
-584 KLIREDPTY
+584 TLIREEPSY
-593 FNRVLVDP
+593 FNRILIDP

-625 DADRA
+625 DADRV
-630 RVTEISNRLDA
+630 RVNEISARINA

-654 TKVRDLEA
+654 EKVRELETLA
-662 QAHINNYLAFLNVV
+662 NINNYLAYLKVV
-676 AERPNLEKEMEDCI
+676 AERPNLEREMEDCI

-727 SHEFNE
+727 SLEFNE

-750 SFKRAQGETPHLA
+750 AFKRAQGETPHLA

-787 TLLKTFMWLEAVGL
+787 TLLKTFMWLEALGL
-801 LLCFVAVPVIYFWGE
+801 LLCFIAVPVVYFWGD
-816 TMHLGWLRDILGSE
+816 TLRLGWLRNILGSE

-840 IVTTVSLGTAA
+840 IVTMVSLGTAA

-862 EKLLEEARLQ
+862 ERLLEEARQQ
-872 REQAQQTRLERV
+872 REQAQQTRLERI
-884 RTQRR
+884 RQQRR
-889 LEAEKA
+889 LEAERA
-895 KRIQRAESEPG
+895 QKRKDAEQSG
-906 NRR
+906 RK